1 MQIKKIQ
8 AALGEKDPGVTI
20 QEFIVF
26 QIFFSK
32 IDMVKN
38 KMNRMSFLE
47 YDQFK
52 DIFYEVVICE
62 DYVKKNNVK
71 VPEHIC
77 TSLFNFLDTDE
88 SGELEPNEI
97 EDFNTNMMGKS

>member
-1 MQIKKIQ
+1 MLLSSKLSDLTGTNIEKYRMQIKKIQ

-47 YDQFK
+47 YD
-52 DIFYEVVICE
+52 
-62 DYVKKNNVK
+62 
-71 VPEHIC
+71 
-77 TSLFNFLDTDE
+77 
-88 SGELEPNEI
+88 
-97 EDFNTNMMGKS
+97 